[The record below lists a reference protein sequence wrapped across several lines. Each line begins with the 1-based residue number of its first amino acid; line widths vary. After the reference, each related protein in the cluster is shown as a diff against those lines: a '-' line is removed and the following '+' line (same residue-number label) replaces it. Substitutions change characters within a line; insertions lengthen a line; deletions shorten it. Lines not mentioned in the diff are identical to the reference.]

1 MSGPSEADQ
10 RVLEIAGDN
19 PHNTLRDDGPPS
31 PPKDARPPRSPS
43 SEVPEDAKVWKTY
56 TADPVVTV
64 MTTEDLKGYAWQA
77 DPQPDAGKWP
87 AAPPAP
93 PSADEQLQAIRNICE
108 DVGVFTEEQ
117 MKETRKALA
126 ALDRK
131 IDMQHGTVVRQLD
144 REAGRRQTVGL
155 SDDIHASLSPA
166 TFTAFARLHQAIAA
180 LTKELRAE
188 RAQIGLV
195 AGWLQGWD
203 LCLAEVWQGFKLR
216 LPWRREEPFRQT
228 MLRMPSRKPL

>member
-1 MSGPSEADQ
+1 
-10 RVLEIAGDN
+10 
-19 PHNTLRDDGPPS
+19 
-31 PPKDARPPRSPS
+31 
-43 SEVPEDAKVWKTY
+43 
-56 TADPVVTV
+56 

-93 PSADEQLQAIRNICE
+93 PSADEQLQAIRNICK
-108 DVGVFTEEQ
+108 DVGVFTEER

-155 SDDIHASLSPA
+155 SDDIHASLGPA
-166 TFTAFARLHQAIAA
+166 TITAFARLHQAIAA

-195 AGWLQGWD
+195 AGWLRGWD
-203 LCLAEVWQGFKLR
+203 LYLAEVWQGFR
-216 LPWRREEPFRQT
+216 RNLPWHSEQPVII
-228 MLRMPSRKPL
+228 PAIRKPGHPYLQKAPVKAIRLSAVRGPS